1 MVSPWIPRSA
11 DDFVLDF
18 NPDPALIHDR
28 LKTEEMARLGR
39 FERPTSGSGDQ
50 RSIQLS
56 YRRAMSAPPFFG
68 GAQGAGTAIRNIILS
83 GLAGLC
89 QGAFASGIF
98 GRVGASQFTP

>member
-1 MVSPWIPRSA
+1 
-11 DDFVLDF
+11 
-18 NPDPALIHDR
+18 
-28 LKTEEMARLGR
+28 
-39 FERPTSGSGDQ
+39 
-50 RSIQLS
+50 
-56 YRRAMSAPPFFG
+56 MSAPPFFG